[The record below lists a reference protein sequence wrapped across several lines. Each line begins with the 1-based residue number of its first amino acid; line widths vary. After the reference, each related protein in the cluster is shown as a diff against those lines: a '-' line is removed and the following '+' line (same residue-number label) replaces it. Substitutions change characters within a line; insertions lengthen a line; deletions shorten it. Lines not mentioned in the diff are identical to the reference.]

1 MSLIYK
7 KLGEIYTQYIL
18 IVVMS
23 FIGISAAV
31 YAAEPVQTLSL
42 EEAVYLSQSN
52 DPWLVS
58 NQFQQDAIKSESIAA
73 GTLPD
78 PKISVGL
85 ANLSINT
92 FDFGQ
97 EAMTQMKIGVTQM
110 FPRGDSL
117 SLRQQQLELTAEQYP
132 FLRQDRRAK
141 LSVTTAQ
148 IWFDVYKAQE
158 SIALIERNRNLFE
171 QLSDVVKAGY
181 SSALVKSNQQDIIRA
196 QLEVT
201 RLEDKLTVLAQQED
215 MFKQKLSEWVGKAFV
230 DEYRIG
236 HEQDYELLFSTFTVP
251 NILPQIKL
259 TNPNF
264 YFDEEKSQHYQQSL
278 YEAFSVH
285 PLISALEQR
294 IESSRKGVE
303 LKKQLYKPEW
313 GVNAGYSYR
322 GNDPMGNSRDDLL
335 SIGVS
340 FDLPIFTSSKQD
352 KQVQAA
358 IYQSE
363 SIKTEKWLLLR
374 NMMASYG
381 TAKAQLLKL
390 EQRQTLYNDFLLPQ
404 MQDQA
409 NASLT
414 AYTNDKGDFA
424 EVVRSLIAQLNT
436 QLDALAINVDLQ
448 KVKVQLNYFF
458 TPKVGPVSISH
469 KSYVDGEVK

>member
-7 KLGEIYTQYIL
+7 KLGGIYTQYIL

-259 TNPNF
+259 TNPNL

-278 YEAFSVH
+278 YEAFSV
-285 PLISALEQR
+285 
-294 IESSRKGVE
+294 
-303 LKKQLYKPEW
+303 
-313 GVNAGYSYR
+313 
-322 GNDPMGNSRDDLL
+322 
-335 SIGVS
+335 
-340 FDLPIFTSSKQD
+340 
-352 KQVQAA
+352 
-358 IYQSE
+358 
-363 SIKTEKWLLLR
+363 
-374 NMMASYG
+374 
-381 TAKAQLLKL
+381 
-390 EQRQTLYNDFLLPQ
+390 
-404 MQDQA
+404 
-409 NASLT
+409 
-414 AYTNDKGDFA
+414 
-424 EVVRSLIAQLNT
+424 
-436 QLDALAINVDLQ
+436 
-448 KVKVQLNYFF
+448 
-458 TPKVGPVSISH
+458 
-469 KSYVDGEVK
+469 

>member
-1 MSLIYK
+1 MSLINK
-7 KLGEIYTQYIL
+7 KLGGIHTQNFFIVIMSL
-18 IVVMS
+18 IGFNSV
-23 FIGISAAV
+23 V
-31 YAAEPVQTLSL
+31 YAIEPKQTLTL
-42 EEAVYLSQSN
+42 EEAIYLSQSN

-58 NQFQQDAIKSESIAA
+58 NKLQQDSIKSESIAA

-78 PKISVGL
+78 PKISVGI
-85 ANLSINT
+85 ANLSIDT
-92 FDFGQ
+92 LDFGQ
-97 EAMTQMKIGVTQM
+97 EAMTQMKIGVSQM

-148 IWFDVYKAQE
+148 VWFDVFKAQE

-181 SSALVKSNQQDIIRA
+181 SSALAKSNQQDIIRA

-201 RLEDKLTVLAQQED
+201 RLEDKLTILAQQED
-215 MFKQKLSEWVGKAFV
+215 MFKQKLSEWVGKAFI
-230 DEYRIG
+230 DEYRTG

-251 NILPQIKL
+251 NSLPEIRL
-259 TNPNF
+259 TNPNL
-264 YFDEEKSQHYQQSL
+264 YLDEEKSQRYKQAL

-285 PLISALEQR
+285 PLISALEHR
-294 IESSRKGVE
+294 IQSSRKAVE

-322 GNDPMGNSRDDLL
+322 GDDAMGNSRDDLL

-381 TAKAQLLKL
+381 VAKAQLLRL
-390 EQRQTLYNDFLLPQ
+390 EQRQTLYNDLLLPQ

-409 NASLT
+409 DASLT

-448 KVKVQLNYFF
+448 KVKVQLNYYF

-469 KSYVDGEVK
+469 KSYVDGEAK

>member
-7 KLGEIYTQYIL
+7 RLGDIYTQSIL
-18 IVVMS
+18 IVVMFS
-23 FIGISAAV
+23 IGMSAAV
-31 YAAEPVQTLSL
+31 YAAGPVQKLTL
-42 EEAVYLSQSN
+42 EEAVYLSQTN

-58 NQFQQDAIKSESIAA
+58 NQYQQDAIKSESIAA

-97 EAMTQMKIGVTQM
+97 EAMTQLNIGVTQM

-148 IWFDVYKAQE
+148 IWFDIYKTQE

-171 QLSDVVKAGY
+171 QLSDVAKAGY
-181 SSALVKSNQQDIIRA
+181 SSALGKSNQQDIIRA

-201 RLEDKLTVLAQQED
+201 RLEDKLTVLAQEEN
-215 MFKQKLSEWVGKAFV
+215 MLKQKLSEWVSKAFV
-230 DEYRIG
+230 GEYRREY
-236 HEQDYELLFSTFTVP
+236 EQDNELSLSTFIVP
-251 NILPQIKL
+251 NTLPQIKL
-259 TNPNF
+259 INSNL
-264 YFDEEKSQHYQQSL
+264 YLDEEKKPNYQQSL
-278 YEAFSVH
+278 YEAFSDH
-285 PLISALEQR
+285 PLLLALEQR

-303 LKKQLYKPEW
+303 LTKQLYKPEW
-313 GVNAGYSYR
+313 GLNAGYSYR
-322 GNDPMGNSRDDLL
+322 GDDPMGNSRDDLL

-358 IYQSE
+358 ISQSE

-381 TAKAQLLKL
+381 TAKVQFLKL
-390 EQRQTLYNDFLLPQ
+390 EQRQKLYNDFLLPQ

-409 NASLT
+409 DASLT

-448 KVKVQLNYFF
+448 KLKVQLNYFF
-458 TPKVGPVSISH
+458 TPNVGPVSILH

>member
-1 MSLIYK
+1 MPLISN
-7 KLGEIYTQYIL
+7 KLASVNTQSIF
-18 IVVMS
+18 IVMTCLLG
-23 FIGISAAV
+23 FNTAG
-31 YAAEPVQTLSL
+31 YAAQSLHTLTL
-42 EEAVYLSQSN
+42 EEAVNLSQSN

-58 NQFQQDAIKSESIAA
+58 NQYQQDSIDALGIAA

-78 PKISVGL
+78 PKISIGL
-85 ANLSINT
+85 ANLSASN

-97 EAMTQMKIGVTQM
+97 EAMTQMKIGVSQM

-117 SLRQQQLELTAEQYP
+117 TLRQEQLELMAEQYP

-141 LSVTTAQ
+141 LSVTAAQ
-148 IWFDVYKAQE
+148 VWFDVFKAQE

-171 QLSDVVKAGY
+171 QLSDIAKAGY

-196 QLEVT
+196 ELEVT
-201 RLEDKLTVLAQQED
+201 RLEDRLTVLAQQQD

-230 DEYRIG
+230 NEYSIDNSQ
-236 HEQDYELLFSTFTVP
+236 EYDLILSNFNVSNTLP
-251 NILPQIKL
+251 NISL
-259 TNPNF
+259 THPNL
-264 YFDEEKSQHYQQSL
+264 YFDEIQSQSYTQAL

-285 PLISALEQR
+285 PLISALEQK
-294 IESSRKGVE
+294 IQSSRKSVE
-303 LKKQLYKPEW
+303 LTKQLYQPEW

-322 GNDPMGNSRDDLL
+322 GNDAMGNSRADLL

-363 SIKTEKWLLLR
+363 SIKTEKWLMLR
-374 NMMASYG
+374 SMMASYG
-381 TAKAQLLKL
+381 AAKAQFLKL
-390 EQRQTLYNDFLLPQ
+390 EQRQTLYNDLLLPQ

-409 NASLT
+409 EASLT

-436 QLDALAINVDLQ
+436 QLDALAINVELQ
-448 KVKVQLNYFF
+448 KVKVQLNYYF
-458 TPKVGPVSISH
+458 TPNVGPVSISYN
-469 KSYVDGEVK
+469 SYVIGEVK

>member
-97 EAMTQMKIGVTQM
+97 EAMTQLKIGVTQM

-148 IWFDVYKAQE
+148 IWFDIYKTQE

-171 QLSDVVKAGY
+171 QLSDVAKAGY
-181 SSALVKSNQQDIIRA
+181 SSALGKSNQQDIIRA

-201 RLEDKLTVLAQQED
+201 RLEDKLTVLAQEEN
-215 MFKQKLSEWVGKAFV
+215 MLKQKLSEWVGKAFV
-230 DEYRIG
+230 GEYRREY
-236 HEQDYELLFSTFTVP
+236 EQDYELSFSTFTVP
-251 NILPQIKL
+251 NTLPQIKL
-259 TNPNF
+259 INSNL
-264 YFDEEKSQHYQQSL
+264 YLDEEKSPNYQQSL
-278 YEAFSVH
+278 YEAFSDH
-285 PLISALEQR
+285 PLLLALEQR

-303 LKKQLYKPEW
+303 LTKQLYKPEW
-313 GVNAGYSYR
+313 GLNAGYSYR
-322 GNDPMGNSRDDLL
+322 GDDPMGNSRDDLL

-358 IYQSE
+358 ISQSE

-381 TAKAQLLKL
+381 TAKAQFLKL
-390 EQRQTLYNDFLLPQ
+390 EQRQKLYNDFLLPQ

-409 NASLT
+409 DASLT

-448 KVKVQLNYFF
+448 KLKVQLNYFF
-458 TPKVGPVSISH
+458 TPNVDSVSISH